1 MDELVTLAHS
11 LPLFFVFK
19 KCSCLCHI
27 YFFVVFVHRVL
38 SFFICEV
45 VNISFFVSR
54 ERISTADKIM
64 IKVGGNP
71 TGVVLNL
78 VVRSCRRDRFY
89 C

>member
-45 VNISFFVSR
+45 VNISFSVSR

-89 C
+89 S

>member
-11 LPLFFVFK
+11 PPFFFSSKMFVPV
-19 KCSCLCHI
+19 SCI
-27 YFFVVFVHRVL
+27 FFLVVFVHRVL

-45 VNISFFVSR
+45 VNISFSVSR